1 MSAIKR
7 ARVITK
13 PSEVRAKI
21 VPSDYNNTGK
31 KRITIYLGKEIYNK
45 FFTKKE
51 RENITRVKLDL
62 TKDGNLILR
71 KVLDYREGTKLCI
84 QGLGTFGTHKVLT
97 TLPAGFDASTL
108 PSWNHALNFNFVDD
122 FGLKSLELIPPV
134 KNNKNNKNN
143 KNSEPKNKRM
153 IINKKSLAPKEYEI
167 RLKVNTYN
175 KTFRLYFTKLLYDRF
190 IVRGNDIGRVEFEFP
205 IDLSVKYFFLKRVS
219 GITGRGKPIGHK
231 IIKNSHSN
239 SYTVMGKIP
248 EYFDASFIN
257 PVNHIVNYDIAVKD
271 SGIIKIYPQL
281 DQNKFVSNNTGKS
294 NYNKSDELLRIYQQ
308 DKKGVIFVKDG
319 KGNLIPITAPT
330 NDINLTKKQIEEY
343 NFMTTSNK
351 NQEAR
356 ISELEKNQEEILGGL
371 IEKFNNTTQEV
382 LKSVLENELADIRSL
397 IEAKNNDADEKLIA
411 KANDMFQGILD
422 NIMQKELDSIREQI
436 KGNEKDIKEIL
447 KELIIINREKAESKS
462 WFARLFTTK

>member
-1 MSAIKR
+1 MSARKR

-71 KVLDYREGTKLCI
+71 KVLDYREGTKLCM

-97 TLPAGFDASTL
+97 TLPAGFDVSNL
-108 PSWNHALNFNFVDD
+108 PSCNHALNFNFVDD

-134 KNNKNNKNN
+134 KNNVNNKSD
-143 KNSEPKNKRM
+143 KPVNKRM

-175 KTFRLYFTKLLYDRF
+175 KTFRLYFTKLVYDRF
-190 IVRGNDIGRVEFEFP
+190 IVKDGEIGRVAFDFP
-205 IDLSVKYFFLKRVS
+205 EDPCAKSFFLRRVS
-219 GITGRGKPIGHK
+219 GITGKGKPIGHK

-257 PVNHIVNYDIAVKD
+257 PVNHVVNYDIAVKD

-308 DKKGVIFVKDG
+308 DKKGGIFVKDG

-356 ISELEKNQEEILGGL
+356 ISELERNQEEIFGGL

-382 LKSVLENELADIRSL
+382 LKSVLENELADIRRL
-397 IEAKNNDADEKLIA
+397 IKTRDIDKEIDKKVLDKTDEQLQI
-411 KANDMFQGILD
+411 MFIL
-422 NIMQKELDSIREQI
+422 KELDKLKAQIKELIIINKELDKLKEQI
-436 KGNEKDIKEIL
+436 E
-447 KELIIINREKAESKS
+447 ELIIINREKRS
-462 WFARLFTTK
+462 WFARLFGL

>member
-21 VPSDYNNTGK
+21 VPSDYNNAGK

-71 KVLDYREGTKLCI
+71 KVLDYREGSKLCM

-97 TLPAGFDASTL
+97 TLPAKFDASVL
-108 PSWNHALNFNFVDD
+108 PSCNHALNFNFVND

-134 KNNKNNKNN
+134 KNNINSNPINKQ
-143 KNSEPKNKRM
+143 M
-153 IINKKSLAPKEYEI
+153 VVTKKSLAPKSHEI
-167 RLKVNTYN
+167 RLKINTYN
-175 KTFRLYFTKLLYDRF
+175 KTFRLYFTKLVYDRF
-190 IVRGNDIGRVEFEFP
+190 IVKDGEIGRVAFDFP
-205 IDLSVKYFFLKRVS
+205 KDPCAKSFFLRRVS
-219 GITGRGKPIGHK
+219 ALSSKGKPLGHK

-257 PVNHIVNYDIAVKD
+257 PVNHVVNYFHNLGTVDFPVVIRIDPELTYTGDIYIDNK
-271 SGIIKIYPQL
+271 SGIKIA
-281 DQNKFVSNNTGKS
+281 
-294 NYNKSDELLRIYQQ
+294 ER
-308 DKKGVIFVKDG
+308 
-319 KGNLIPITAPT
+319 IPIATPT

-343 NFMTTSNK
+343 KIMNTFTKTI
-351 NQEAR
+351 EAR
-356 ISELEKNQEEILGGL
+356 VSELEKNQEEILGGL

-382 LKSVLENELADIRSL
+382 LKSVLENELAEIRSL
-397 IEAKNNDADEKLIA
+397 IEAKNNDADEKLIS

-447 KELIIINREKAESKS
+447 KELVIINRKKAESNS
-462 WFARLFTTK
+462 WFARLFGL

>member
-62 TKDGNLILR
+62 TENGNLILR
-71 KVLDYREGTKLCI
+71 KVLDYREGTKFCM

-97 TLPAGFDASTL
+97 TLPAGFDASVL
-108 PSWNHALNFNFVDD
+108 PSCNHALNFNFVDD

-134 KNNKNNKNN
+134 KNNVNNI
-143 KNSEPKNKRM
+143 NSNPINKRM

-175 KTFRLYFTKLLYDRF
+175 KTFRLYFTKLVYDKF
-190 IVRGNDIGRVEFEFP
+190 IVRGNDIGRIEFEFP
-205 IDLSVKYFFLKRVS
+205 RDLSAKYFFLRRVS
-219 GITGRGKPIGHK
+219 GMTGRGRPLGHK

-257 PVNHIVNYDIAVKD
+257 PVNHVVNYDIVATV
-271 SGIIKIYPQL
+271 GYINEIIKIYPQL
-281 DQNKFVSNNTGKS
+281 DQDKSTSNNTGKG
-294 NYNKSDELLRIYQQ
+294 NYDKSEELLRIYRE
-308 DKKGVIFVKDG
+308 DKKSILFVKDG
-319 KGNLIPITAPT
+319 KGNLIPITSPT

-343 NFMTTSNK
+343 NFVATSNK

-356 ISELEKNQEEILGGL
+356 ISELERNQEEILGGL

-422 NIMQKELDSIREQI
+422 NIMQKELDSLREQI
-436 KGNEKDIKEIL
+436 KGNEKDIKDIM
-447 KELIIINREKAESKS
+447 KELVIINREKAESKS
-462 WFARLFTTK
+462 WFARLFGL